1 MKILIQNVDIKWNSV
16 SNAFPR
22 QPTNTVRIQ
31 IGISKIKSSNKQDKR
46 VVTRQDFFSGRE
58 TYKIKY
64 WLLQP

>member
-16 SNAFPR
+16 SNDFPR
-22 QPTNTVRIQ
+22 QPTNSVR